1 MYVYILPSNA
11 KTLQV
16 LCYLQSFCIKCKN
29 SAGTFGFCVLF
40 LFCFELMFC
49 ASPVLLN
56 LTVIKC
62 RLGLIE

>member
-1 MYVYILPSNA
+1 MFESISSFAP
-11 KTLQV
+11 V
-16 LCYLQSFCIKCKN
+16 LVFSTRFQYSFAPVLVF
-29 SAGTFGFCVLF
+29 STLF

-62 RLGLIE
+62 GLGLIE